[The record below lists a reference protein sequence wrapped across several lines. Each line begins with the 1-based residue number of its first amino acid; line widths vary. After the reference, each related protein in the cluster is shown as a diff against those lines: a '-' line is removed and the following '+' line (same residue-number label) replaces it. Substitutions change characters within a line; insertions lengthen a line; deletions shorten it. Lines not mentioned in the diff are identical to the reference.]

1 VRAQK
6 SSACNSSTFGDLA
19 CKSFIERTV
28 WDGDEILLERRA
40 DGATGLTSG
49 QLDSETSSGESWGEV
64 ISLHANGIDAPIS
77 VRKTGRT
84 TLVPRENWQG
94 DYEIGTTADG
104 TPTSLCNGATNCPLI
119 EWPGGQE
126 NADGLMVN
134 RAVLNTWWGSL
145 ISEKLDASGM
155 KYMRNRYYSPETG
168 QFTQQDPIGL
178 AGGLNLY
185 GFAQGDPVNFSDP
198 LGLYPCCLVIGLPHS
213 ELYGAVQQAGDE
225 VGSNFMID
233 VGGGGLASTERA
245 GAELAVRA
253 FSRVGTKLAGEL
265 GAIDSRVSNIV
276 KELNT
281 HDHFD
286 AARLERAGIKTFGD
300 HRTELEYFTNG
311 LRNSAIRLQRMLG
324 MDGLSPELRSQIQG
338 TLSRVSK
345 LRDEIMDGL
354 SLSFNTRYQL
364 SGRRLSRSC
373 SLSGGK
379 SQRAIASKGCCVKIP
394 TPVFARVQSALWR
407 Y

>member
-1 VRAQK
+1 
-6 SSACNSSTFGDLA
+6 
-19 CKSFIERTV
+19 
-28 WDGDEILLERRA
+28 
-40 DGATGLTSG
+40 
-49 QLDSETSSGESWGEV
+49 
-64 ISLHANGIDAPIS
+64 
-77 VRKTGRT
+77 
-84 TLVPRENWQG
+84 
-94 DYEIGTTADG
+94 
-104 TPTSLCNGATNCPLI
+104 
-119 EWPGGQE
+119 
-126 NADGLMVN
+126 
-134 RAVLNTWWGSL
+134 
-145 ISEKLDASGM
+145 
-155 KYMRNRYYSPETG
+155 
-168 QFTQQDPIGL
+168 
-178 AGGLNLY
+178 
-185 GFAQGDPVNFSDP
+185 
-198 LGLYPCCLVIGLPHS
+198 
-213 ELYGAVQQAGDE
+213 
-225 VGSNFMID
+225 MID

-354 SLSFNTRYQL
+354 SR
-364 SGRRLSRSC
+364 
-373 SLSGGK
+373 
-379 SQRAIASKGCCVKIP
+379 
-394 TPVFARVQSALWR
+394 
-407 Y
+407 